1 MTEDIEKTE
10 ARQGVRKR
18 WQEHTLLLS
27 LIAAVVLVGGGFIIF
42 AALT

>member
-1 MTEDIEKTE
+1 MTEDIKKTE

-18 WQEHTLLLS
+18 WQEHTLFLS
-27 LIAAVVLVGGGFIIF
+27 LIAAIVLVGGGYLIF